1 MKTASIACLVLAS
14 LLVVLNHLAN
24 YWLGYSE
31 TIRAEFA
38 ADPVIGLFSMES
50 APFLILIILAII
62 TLFLKKHRVWL
73 LAVLISFWPLVILI
87 GFLTLTFCGTGPS
100 LILRGLH
107 DRIMHDYTLDDLR
120 HFASDV
126 DQAGI
131 LKSGQGYVDHGDI
144 SSLNLTYEQ
153 KEAFAQLRKKY
164 PFMHWMD
171 EGRFL
176 HGPSILNYEEKGVV
190 DFEWGGALS
199 GHWGCSISTNGTKN
213 ASHPDSQAVILRL
226 SDDIYLY
233 FD

>member
-1 MKTASIACLVLAS
+1 MKIASIACLVLAS

-31 TIRAEFA
+31 TPRADFA
-38 ADPVIGLFSMES
+38 ADPVFGLFIMEF
-50 APFLILIILAII
+50 PLFLILIILAII
-62 TLFLKKHRVWL
+62 TLFLKKHRLWL

-87 GFLTLTFCGTGPS
+87 GFLTQTFCSTESS

-126 DQAGI
+126 DQSGI
-131 LKSGQGYVDHGDI
+131 LKSGQGYGYVNHGEF
-144 SSLNLTYEQ
+144 SHLTPQ
-153 KEAFAQLRKKY
+153 QREAFEQLRKKY
-164 PFMHWMD
+164 PFMRWMD
-171 EGRFL
+171 DGRIM
-176 HGPSILNYEEKGVV
+176 HGPSIYGEKGVV

-199 GHWGCSISTNGTKN
+199 GHRGCSISINGSKN
-213 ASHPDSQAVILRL
+213 EPYLDPQVVTLRL